1 VARRRTLL
9 PEGKPREK
17 DTDQMNRLTV
27 TFSALAL
34 ATALAAGCNKKEEA
48 KPADSTGAAPSG
60 AAGEQPAPTSGAEPA
75 AAEPT
80 AAAEPAAGGAAA
92 PNLSI
97 DEVCTKSVG
106 MMEGMGA
113 AVTSN
118 KGNCDAMGDALQK
131 WADDNKE
138 LIAWGKANETDAA
151 KKKEF
156 DEKCMPK
163 MQEVMQKLGPAM
175 EGAQACATNE
185 KVKAAM
191 ATLQ

>member
-1 VARRRTLL
+1 
-9 PEGKPREK
+9 
-17 DTDQMNRLTV
+17 MNRLTV

-60 AAGEQPAPTSGAEPA
+60 AAGEQPAPTAGAEP
-75 AAEPT
+75 

-113 AVTSN
+113 AVTAN

-163 MQEVMQKLGPAM
+163 MQGVMQKLGPAM

>member
-1 VARRRTLL
+1 MNVSPHVLVAGARHRSRRRCTR
-9 PEGKPREK
+9 G
-17 DTDQMNRLTV
+17 
-27 TFSALAL
+27 
-34 ATALAAGCNKKEEA
+34 EA
-48 KPADSTGAAPSG
+48 KPATPRRRTDVQRRAA
-60 AAGEQPAPTSGAEPA
+60 AATSGAEPA
-75 AAEPT
+75 PPSDRR
-80 AAAEPAAGGAAA
+80 AEPAAVARR
-92 PNLSI
+92 PNRSI
-97 DEVCTKSVG
+97 DEVCNKSSHD
-106 MMEGMGA
+106 EGRA
-113 AVTSN
+113 RPSRN

>member
-1 VARRRTLL
+1 
-9 PEGKPREK
+9 
-17 DTDQMNRLTV
+17 MNRFTV

-34 ATALAAGCNKKEEA
+34 ATALAAGCKKEEA

-60 AAGEQPAPTSGAEPA
+60 AASGDQPAATSGSEPA
-75 AAEPT
+75 AGEPT
-80 AAAEPAAGGAAA
+80 AAAEPPAAGGAAS
-92 PNLSI
+92 PDLSI
-97 DEVCTKSVG
+97 DEVCTRSIG

-113 AVTSN
+113 AVTAN
-118 KGNCDAMGDALQK
+118 TGNCDAMGDALQK
-131 WADDNKE
+131 WADENKE
-138 LIAWGKANETDAA
+138 LIAWGKANEADSA

-163 MQEVMQKLGPAM
+163 MQPVMQKLGASM

-191 ATLQ
+191 ATLE